1 MHIPDEN
8 SLTLYKLIILYILK
22 LIDGPVTN
30 AQISEFILGKG
41 YTDYLTIQQSI
52 SELTETGMIKNE
64 KVMNTSR
71 CTLTEEGKQTLD
83 IFMDKITPGIKEDI
97 KEYLKKNGYSIKET
111 NSIRCD
117 YTKGENEDYIVHLN
131 VTEEKQPVIDIKI
144 AVPTEDAAITLCS
157 NWKEKSSEV
166 YAQVL
171 ATLME

>member
-1 MHIPDEN
+1 MPDEN

-41 YTDYLTIQQSI
+41 YTDYFTVQQSI

-71 CTLTEEGKQTLD
+71 CTMTDEGNQTLD
-83 IFMDKITPGIKEDI
+83 IFMDKLTPGIKDDI
-97 KEYLKKNGYSIKET
+97 KEYLRENGYAIKET

-117 YTKGENEDYIVHLN
+117 YSKGNNEDYIVNLN

-144 AVPTEDAAITLCS
+144 AVPSEDAAITLCT
-157 NWKEKSSEV
+157 NWKEKSSDV

-171 ATLME
+171 ATLLE

>member
-1 MHIPDEN
+1 MHMPDEN
-8 SLTLYKLIILYILK
+8 SLTLYKLIVLYILK

-30 AQISEFILGKG
+30 AQISEFVLGKG
-41 YTDYLTIQQSI
+41 YTDYFTIQQSI

-71 CTLTEEGKQTLD
+71 CTVTEEGKQTLD

-117 YTKGENEDYIVHLN
+117 YSKGESEDYIVRLN